1 MAEEILEDSADVS
14 LVYEPG
20 WMRRVWNRVWFRTSS
35 ARLQNAETSL
45 LQHVGASYNAKYVKI
60 GPILSDNDIYVWT
73 FSSNEN
79 LEGHPL
85 VFLHGLGSGLGLWTL
100 NFKGMIES
108 QTRPVY
114 AIDMPGFGRSSRP
127 DYSCIPEEAE
137 NQLVQVIEA
146 WRAKMNL
153 EKIILLG
160 HSFGGICLS
169 RMDVDILRVHII
181 LADPWGFKRPPTR
194 LLDAK
199 HSPFKNRYIANA
211 LHALPINPLWSLRV
225 AGPLGPRVL
234 KMIRAD
240 IIKNFSTQIDDAE
253 TKISNY
259 VYHSNV
265 QNSTGES
272 AFYTLMNMFGW
283 AKNPMEMR
291 LETLDDKIPL
301 TLIYGSKSWVDH
313 YPAEEIVNR
322 RPGSYVNFHVLD
334 AGHHV
339 YADKFESFNQIVI
352 DACQVGVGDAGQR
365 QQES

>member
-1 MAEEILEDSADVS
+1 
-14 LVYEPG
+14 
-20 WMRRVWNRVWFRTSS
+20 
-35 ARLQNAETSL
+35 
-45 LQHVGASYNAKYVKI
+45 
-60 GPILSDNDIYVWT
+60 
-73 FSSNEN
+73 
-79 LEGHPL
+79 
-85 VFLHGLGSGLGLWTL
+85 
-100 NFKGMIES
+100 MIES

-137 NQLVQVIEA
+137 N
-146 WRAKMNL
+146 
-153 EKIILLG
+153 
-160 HSFGGICLS
+160 

-181 LADPWGFKRPPTR
+181 LADPWNIPIISSRDLNSLQLGCWMHNTFRCTTVI
-194 LLDAK
+194 
-199 HSPFKNRYIANA
+199 SPMF

-240 IIKNFSTQIDDAE
+240 LIKNFSTQIDDAE

-259 VYHSNV
+259 IYHSNA

-301 TLIYGSKSWVDH
+301 TLIYGGKSWVDH

-322 RPGSYVNFHVLD
+322 RPGSYVNFHMLD

-339 YADKFESFNQIVI
+339 YADQFESFNQIVI
-352 DACQVGVGDAGQR
+352 DACQVGVGDAGRRR
-365 QQES
+365 Q